1 MTLLAARR
9 TAMMRSIADRAD
21 AIFREQ
27 MLAEYQR
34 VDRIFRFLFVV
45 EWLSAILVALVISP
59 YAWAGET
66 ASIHI
71 HVWTAIILGGAIA
84 SLPIALTLLYSGK
97 ALTRHSVAVGQILLT
112 ALFIHLWGG
121 RIESH
126 FLIFVSLAFLAFYRD
141 WKVLITA
148 SVLVALDHFLRG
160 ALWPRSVYGVAP
172 VSSLALVRT
181 RWLGR
186 FRGYRARPR
195 LPSVAPRA
203 VGACLSTGGR

>member
-1 MTLLAARR
+1 
-9 TAMMRSIADRAD
+9 MMRSIAERAD

-27 MLAEYQR
+27 MLAE
-34 VDRIFRFLFVV
+34 FRAGRSDFQV
-45 EWLSAILVALVISP
+45 LSHCGVAVGHSRALVISP

-71 HVWTAIILGGAIA
+71 HVWTAIILGGTIA

-97 ALTRHSVAVGQILLT
+97 AMTRHSVAVGQILLT

-141 WKVLITA
+141 WKVLVTA
-148 SVLVALDHFLRG
+148 SVLVGLGPLSPWNSLATIGLRRCG
-160 ALWPRSVYGVAP
+160 RR
-172 VSSLALVRT
+172 SLALVRT

-186 FRGYRARPR
+186 FRGYRACPR
-195 LPSVAPRA
+195 LPSVASRA
-203 VGACLSTGGR
+203 ACACVSTRGG

>member
-1 MTLLAARR
+1 
-9 TAMMRSIADRAD
+9 MMRSIADRAD

-97 ALTRHSVAVGQILLT
+97 ATHT
-112 ALFIHLWGG
+112 
-121 RIESH
+121 
-126 FLIFVSLAFLAFYRD
+126 SLCR
-141 WKVLITA
+141 
-148 SVLVALDHFLRG
+148 S
-160 ALWPRSVYGVAP
+160 WPDPVDRSVYP
-172 VSSLALVRT
+172 S
-181 RWLGR
+181 LGR
-186 FRGYRARPR
+186 ADRVSFPHLR
-195 LPSVAPRA
+195 LTCVL
-203 VGACLSTGGR
+203 GFLS